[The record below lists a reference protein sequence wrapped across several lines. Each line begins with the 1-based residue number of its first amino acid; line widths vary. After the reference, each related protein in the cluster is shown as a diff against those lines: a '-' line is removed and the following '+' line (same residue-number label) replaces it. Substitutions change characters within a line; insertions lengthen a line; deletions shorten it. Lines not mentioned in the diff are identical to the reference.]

1 MGRAMKCAAL
11 EKQSTM
17 VHMVALPEDG
27 GSPLMKSRAMC
38 DQGLLGI
45 GRDLRNPTGG
55 ELEAL

>member
-1 MGRAMKCAAL
+1 MKCAAL